1 MEDKIA
7 EDFFRKLNFIND
19 KNRIVRL
26 QKENKQKEEKINL
39 LSKES
44 KKIIDEFG
52 QKNKENIDRLNERIK
67 ILEEETAS
75 IKQER
80 NNYKDMLESIPSF
93 IRRIFIRKRKEIT
106 Q

>member
-80 NNYKDMLESIPSF
+80 NNYKERNS
-93 IRRIFIRKRKEIT
+93 
-106 Q
+106 